1 MTLRDYGLGESTQ
14 YVRGVARVVTFTPI
28 ACPNCHGVTV
38 FPLEVDVEH
47 PNLNSEGGRGVGTY
61 LGCAACPWAG
71 PMVMEVVR

>member
-1 MTLRDYGLGESTQ
+1 
-14 YVRGVARVVTFTPI
+14 
-28 ACPNCHGVTV
+28 VTV

-71 PMVMEVVR
+71 PMVMTARGGDDDA